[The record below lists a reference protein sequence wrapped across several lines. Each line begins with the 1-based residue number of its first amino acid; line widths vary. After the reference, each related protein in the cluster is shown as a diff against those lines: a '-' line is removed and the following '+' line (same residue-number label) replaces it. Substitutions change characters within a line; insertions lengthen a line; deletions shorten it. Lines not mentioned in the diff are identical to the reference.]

1 MTFYYDLW
9 EKKMEKEKVDV
20 KLKDGH
26 LNPRLFKGI
35 FTADF
40 LNFLNEINE
49 KEDVADIID
58 KMNNWMIENAYD
70 EGKELEDA
78 LLDVVLLYAMA
89 LVGSFQ
95 AYQKYNDGK
104 VFSEYT
110 KI

>member
-1 MTFYYDLW
+1 MN
-9 EKKMEKEKVDV
+9 EKEKPDV

-26 LNPRLFKGI
+26 LNPKLFKGI

-49 KEDVADIID
+49 KEDIVDIID
-58 KMNNWMIENAYD
+58 KMNNWMIENTYD

-78 LLDVVLLYAMA
+78 LQDVILLYAMA

-95 AYQKYNDGK
+95 AYQKYNDSK
-104 VFSEYT
+104 FFSEYS
-110 KI
+110 KQ